1 MADNVQLYQVHTRIV
16 PNFKLAKA
24 VSNKNADTYQKLLDN
39 TLTGAILEKK
49 NHKRGRKNV
58 GDVIT
63 TYKISNAEG
72 YDNTDP
78 LTEFDRAVLSV
89 CGGYYEEGFKHVTV
103 PMILRG
109 LTGKKGGDAQPS
121 VDQYNAI
128 MHSVTKLM
136 GTLIDIDDS
145 ETNELLGY
153 DKGKS
158 ITRSAILPAQFVET
172 TVNGQKTATIK
183 FDRISP
189 LIEIGKKRKQL
200 LTFDSSVLNVP
211 NQNNTPM
218 NIALKN
224 YALVRIVEI
233 KQHTLTPT
241 LTFDDIFKKC
251 RIPDSSKKNKFDARN
266 TLTKF
271 FQHLQDIGFISSF
284 EVVKEHTK
292 FKKIIFAY
300 KAISPPSEPA

>member
-1 MADNVQLYQVHTRIV
+1 M
-16 PNFKLAKA
+16 
-24 VSNKNADTYQKLLDN
+24 
-39 TLTGAILEKK
+39 TGVVLEKK
-49 NHKRGRKNV
+49 NHKRGKKNM

-63 TYKISNAEG
+63 TYKISNADG
-72 YDNTDP
+72 YDNSDP
-78 LTEFDRAVLSV
+78 LNEFDRAVLSV
-89 CGGYYEEGFKHVTV
+89 CAAYYEDGFKHITV
-103 PMILRG
+103 AMILRG

-128 MHSVTKLM
+128 LRSVTKLM

-183 FDRISP
+183 FDRVSP

-200 LTFDSSVLNVP
+200 LTFDSSLLDVP

-224 YALVRIVEI
+224 YALVRIMEI
-233 KQHTLTPT
+233 KQHTLTTT

-251 RIPDSSKKNKFDARN
+251 RIANASKS
-266 TLTKF
+266 TKF
-271 FQHLQDIGFISSF
+271 NARQTLMKFFHHLQAIGFISSF

-300 KAISPPSEPA
+300 KAIPTPSEPAPHLTPSKKCNANSGTLQCQFWNLAMPILEPCRNKK